1 MILIKYTTWLQWQ
14 LIQTTE
20 EKKIA
25 KELVKQAFIV
35 AKKAKCNGIKVL
47 ATSDYTRKIFK
58 KMGFETIGTKI
69 WKDCEHLPNKVDSF
83 GATGHFIRI

>member
-1 MILIKYTTWLQWQ
+1 MVAMATHPDYRGKG
-14 LIQTTE
+14 
-20 EKKIA
+20 IA

-35 AKKAKCNGIKVL
+35 AKKAECNGIKVL
-47 ATSDYTRKIFK
+47 ATSDYTRKIFH

-69 WKDCEHLPNKVDSF
+69 WKECENLPNEVDSF